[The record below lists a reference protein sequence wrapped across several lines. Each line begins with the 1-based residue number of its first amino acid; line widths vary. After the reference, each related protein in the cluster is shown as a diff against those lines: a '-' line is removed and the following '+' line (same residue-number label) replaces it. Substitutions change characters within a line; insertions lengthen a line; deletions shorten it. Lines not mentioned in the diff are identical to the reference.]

1 MMFRIYNLRL
11 LLITI
16 AAISMITSS
25 DALAQSAATVPSD
38 QTLSNQ
44 VPLRRD
50 ISAADYTTAPRVFVV
65 LPFKAARAGY
75 PSSGCTSTDAS
86 AGVVLPALSED
97 LTLAT
102 AQQVASRGKVRVLA
116 SAMHA
121 PPGAIIISG
130 CITRAIAGD
139 ATQRLIGLNM
149 GASELGAH
157 VQIQRK
163 TGNSIRLIG
172 EFDESVRGANRL
184 PPIGPVGLFIHV
196 ARASKL
202 TLNGDVKKLAAQIAV
217 DILPGN

>member
-1 MMFRIYNLRL
+1 MMMFRIYNLRPL
-11 LLITI
+11 LVAI

-25 DALAQSAATVPSD
+25 DALTQ
-38 QTLSNQ
+38 
-44 VPLRRD
+44 PLRRD
-50 ISAADYTTAPRVFVV
+50 ISAADYTTDPRVFVV
-65 LPFKAARAGY
+65 LPFKAAGAGY
-75 PSSGCTSTDAS
+75 PSSRCASTDAS
-86 AGVVLPALSED
+86 AGVALPALLED

-102 AQQVASRGKVRVLA
+102 AQQVASRGQVTVLA

-163 TGNSIRLIG
+163 TGIGIRLIG
-172 EFDESVRGANRL
+172 EFDESVKGANRL
-184 PPIGPVGLFIHV
+184 PPIGPIGLIVHA
-196 ARASKL
+196 ARESKL
-202 TLNGDVKKLAAQIAV
+202 TLNGDVKKLATQIAV
-217 DILPGN
+217 VILPGS